1 MSRFPRRGLPGS
13 RAPWW
18 RRLRLIDVVLASA
31 LPVTAGAYLL
41 LQSVASYATALHFDD
56 FWSRS
61 RSLSGEFR
69 ARASVM
75 RNTLSLVRID
85 RDLEADEDDP
95 AVLTLVL
102 PAADW
107 RALAGNPQ
115 EGFDAWT
122 DATVVHQGRLDRVR
136 LRKRGDNSIHW
147 LSPKVSFTLR
157 TPRESLQRGYRT
169 LGFSV
174 KDVVP
179 QYLAAQVAQTFGL
192 PGSRQEIVPVFV
204 NQRFAGLYRMIEIA
218 DESMLRLQGRMP
230 GNIYRG
236 DAAERSEYYKG
247 LPRSL
252 FRNPYIWDRVA
263 LNDRPSG
270 PPPTR
275 ILDLLERLRGTT
287 ADQHRDLMAVVDTA
301 HLGALL
307 AALLVVGDPYHMD
320 DVHNQFWYQDP
331 TDNLLSPLPWDLR
344 LLDLERPSIG
354 VNEFWQQALRD
365 PFLVD
370 AAMRRTHDAMQ
381 AGLASHADSILD
393 GVTARFHPYLRFET
407 LRAGVIPPVG
417 SVDSSRT
424 LLHHNLAVLDRWI
437 GDVHMVVA
445 GGSAG
450 SLALLD
456 VESRGMTGADLVS
469 LRLAAGAPPGDV
481 VLDTDRNGVL
491 DRSDRRVAGRWERDG
506 AGWSFLAR
514 TPVAL
519 LPGWST
525 PERGIAAG
533 RVHYRIFVEGAGA
546 RHLIPVLQNRITG
559 TPVEPRE
566 WAMGSLIEPGT
577 SFSPWE
583 FPVPTS
589 TPRRWSGDIRL
600 TETLRLPPGDTLRI
614 EPGTTIRLGPEVS
627 LVSRAPILANGTADR
642 PIRVLRLDPAR
653 PWGTIALQG
662 RGASGSRFRF
672 LQVEG
677 GGGALVD
684 GVEYIGAI
692 NVHAARNVGFEDSR
706 FADNVR
712 SDDLLHVLMGEAR
725 VVRSDLVNANSD
737 AIDYDM
743 STGAIV
749 DSRFLGSGGDAIDLM
764 GSSPLIAGNTFRG
777 SGDKGISVGEAS
789 APVVVAN
796 TIESGFR
803 GIEVKDRSTPLLLWN
818 RLLDNGSGLVLQR
831 KNWRYGSGGW
841 PRVLGVEITGLLPF
855 SLDSVSGVILPGP
868 LDTLAVESVLAL
880 GGLHRSEVDR
890 ALGLIVGAELVSRE
904 GNPDWRPVPPVPAV
918 EEETFSASFA
928 PLERWRLVQGERL
941 ARRTDLLD
949 LVSQRA
955 GAMERDVDWTLTEE
969 HLLILDLGGRDLQR
983 VVVTLSGDGE
993 PVVFSHRPGRAQYE
1007 QVVVPVPPGP
1017 WRTLR
1022 LDAIPDD
1029 RIERVQT
1036 STGLTDLKRGHLLLH
1051 RLLLV
1056 KRPPPLRPESP

>member
-1 MSRFPRRGLPGS
+1 MSRFPRKGLPGS

-31 LPVTAGAYLL
+31 LPVTVGAWLV
-41 LQSVASYATALHFDD
+41 LQSLATYVSALDFDD

-69 ARASVM
+69 ARLSVM
-75 RNTLSLVRID
+75 RNTLPLVRLD

-95 AVLTLVL
+95 AVLNLVL

-107 RALAGNPQ
+107 RAMTGNPQ
-115 EGFDAWT
+115 AGFDTWT
-122 DATVVHQGRLDRVR
+122 DATVVHQGRLDAVR

-147 LSPKVSFTLR
+147 LGPKVSFTLR
-157 TPRESLQRGYRT
+157 TPREALQRGYRT

-179 QYLAAQVAQTFGL
+179 QYLAAQVARAFGL

-204 NQRFAGLYRMIEIA
+204 NQRFAGLYRMIEVA

-263 LNDRPSG
+263 MNDRPSG

-275 ILDLLERLRGTT
+275 ILDLLDRLRGATV
-287 ADQHRDLMAVVDTA
+287 DRHRELMAVVDTA
-301 HLGALL
+301 HLATLL
-307 AALLVVGDPYHMD
+307 AAMLVVGDPYHMD

-331 TDNLLSPLPWDLR
+331 TDNLLYLLPWDLR

-354 VNEFWQQALRD
+354 VNEFWRQALRD

-370 AAMRRTHDAMQ
+370 AALRRAHDAMR
-381 AGLASHADSILD
+381 AGLASHTDSILD
-393 GVTARFHPYLRFET
+393 EVTTRFHPYLRFET
-407 LRAGVIPPVG
+407 LRDGLIPPVG
-417 SVDSSRT
+417 SVDSTRA
-424 LLHHNLAVLDRWI
+424 LLHHNLAVLERWI
-437 GDVHMVVA
+437 GDVQIA
-445 GGSAG
+445 AATGAAR
-450 SLALLD
+450 SLAILD
-456 VESRGMTGADLVS
+456 LESRGMTGADLVS
-469 LRLAAGAPPGDV
+469 LRLDAGSAPGEV
-481 VLDTDRNGVL
+481 VLDTDRDGVL
-491 DRSDRRVAGRWERDG
+491 DRSDRRVEGRWQRDDT
-506 AGWSFLAR
+506 GWHFTVLA
-514 TPVAL
+514 PVAL

-525 PERGIAAG
+525 PERGITAG
-533 RVHYRIFVEGAGA
+533 RVHYRVFVAGAGGRILA
-546 RHLIPVLQNRITG
+546 PVLRNRITG

-566 WAMGSLIEPGT
+566 WAMGSVIEPGT

-583 FPVPTS
+583 FPFPTS
-589 TPRRWSGDIRL
+589 SPRRWSGDVRL
-600 TETLRLPPGDTLRI
+600 TETVRLGPSDTLRVAA
-614 EPGTTIRLGPEVS
+614 GTTIRLGPDVS
-627 LVSRAPILANGTADR
+627 LVSRAPVLADGTAGR
-642 PIRVLRLDPAR
+642 PIRVIRLDPAR

-662 RGASGSRFRF
+662 RDASGSRFRF
-672 LQVEG
+672 VEIEG

-684 GVEYIGAI
+684 GVEYIGAV
-692 NVHAARNVGFEDSR
+692 NVHQARDVVFEDSR

-712 SDDLLHVLMGEAR
+712 SDDLLHILMGEAT
-725 VVRSDLVNANSD
+725 VIRSDLLNANSD

-743 STGAIV
+743 ATGAIL
-749 DSRFLGSGGDAIDLM
+749 DSRILGSGGDAIDLM
-764 GSSPLIAGNTFRG
+764 GSTPLLAGNTIREA
-777 SGDKGISVGEAS
+777 GDKGISIGEAS
-789 APVVVAN
+789 DPVVLAN
-796 TIESGFR
+796 TIENGHR

-818 RLLDNGSGLVLQR
+818 RILGNESGLLLQR

-841 PRVLGVEITGLLPF
+841 PRVFGVEIAGSLPF
-855 SLDSVSGVILPGP
+855 ALDSVSGAILPGP
-868 LDTLAVESVLAL
+868 LDTLDGGSVIAL
-880 GGLHRSEVDR
+880 GGLRRTEVDR
-890 ALGLIVGAELVSRE
+890 ALALTVGADLAWHE
-904 GNPDWRPVPPVPAV
+904 GNLNWRPVPPVPTVA
-918 EEETFSASFA
+918 EETFTSSFA
-928 PLERWRLVQGERL
+928 SPRDRWRLVRGDRL
-941 ARRTDLLD
+941 ARRADLLD
-949 LVSQRA
+949 LVSQRE
-955 GAMERDVDWTLTEE
+955 GAMERDVEWTLTSE
-969 HLLILDLGGRDLQR
+969 HLLLLDLGARDLQQ

-993 PVVFSHRPGRAQYE
+993 PVVVSHRPGRSQYE
-1007 QVVVPVPPGP
+1007 QVVVAVPPGS

-1056 KRPPPLRPESP
+1056 TRPPPL